1 MDLVAANSTAGREQG
16 PQWWLLSSRQLASGR
31 WHSQI
36 SRVMPRGPSL
46 RQEPGPSFEAPLPAW
61 SLAGDGRRWFVG
73 LGHPPFQSEP
83 VPGRCHAAAA
93 LSGTVVEL
101 RRGS

>member
-1 MDLVAANSTAGREQG
+1 MDLVAATSTAGRDQA
-16 PQWWLLSSRQLASGR
+16 PQWWLLNSRQLATGR
-31 WHSQI
+31 WRSEI
-36 SRVMPRGPSL
+36 NRVTTLGPSL

-61 SLAGDGRRWFVG
+61 SLTGDGSRWFVG

-83 VPGRCHAAAA
+83 APGRCHAAAA

-101 RRGS
+101 GRGS